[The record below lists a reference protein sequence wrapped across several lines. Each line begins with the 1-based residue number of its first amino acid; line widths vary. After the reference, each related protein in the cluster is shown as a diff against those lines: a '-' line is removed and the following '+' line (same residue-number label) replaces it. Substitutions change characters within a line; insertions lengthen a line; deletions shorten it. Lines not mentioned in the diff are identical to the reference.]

1 MEFEQRRGWVQMPE
15 GLVVPR
21 ALGGLWAVRHA
32 QSEANAWFA
41 DPATEQRPMR
51 GTDAAVDLTAHGRW
65 QAQRLGTW
73 LAGLSAAQRPELV
86 VCSPYLRTRVT
97 WAVMAEAAT
106 TRHRHPNPIRT
117 LVDERLRD
125 REMGVFEL
133 HPYRAI
139 RRRAP
144 EEGLRRERVGNWVY
158 RPPGGESLADVAVR
172 VRSFLD
178 ELDVVAAGEQVLVVT
193 HDAVVMSLRY
203 ILDGLG
209 AQVPDSLEP
218 VPNASVSQWRREG
231 TRLALRVWGAVDH
244 LAKDADTG

>member
-1 MEFEQRRGWVQMPE
+1 MEFEQRRGWVQVPE

-73 LAGLSAAQRPELV
+73 LAGLSAAQRPGLV

-97 WAVMAEAAT
+97 WAMMAEAAT

-144 EEGLRRERVGNWVY
+144 EEGLRRELVGNWVY

-193 HDAVVMSLRY
+193 HDAVVVSLRY

-209 AQVPDSLEP
+209 APVPDSLEP

>member
-1 MEFEQRRGWVQMPE
+1 M
-15 GLVVPR
+15 PR

-32 QSEANAWFA
+32 QSEANAWYA
-41 DPATEQRPMR
+41 DPATEQRPMP
-51 GTDAAVDLTAHGRW
+51 GTDSGVDLTEYGHW
-65 QAQRLGTW
+65 QAECLGDW
-73 LAGLSAAQRPELV
+73 LAGLAGVQRPTLV

-106 TRHRHPNPIRT
+106 TRNRHLRPIRT

-144 EEGLRRERVGNWVY
+144 EEAARREHVGNWVY

-193 HDAVVMSLRY
+193 HDAVVLSLRY

-209 AQVPDSLEP
+209 APVPDSLEP

-231 TRLALRVWGAVDH
+231 PRLALRVWGSVDH
-244 LAKDADTG
+244 LTVDEVTGPDSLDEQAG

>member
-1 MEFEQRRGWVQMPE
+1 MPE

-32 QSEANAWFA
+32 QSTANSWFA
-41 DPATEQRPMR
+41 DPATEQRPMP
-51 GTDAAVDLTAHGRW
+51 GTDATVELTEHGQW
-65 QAQRLGTW
+65 QARRLGGW
-73 LAGLSAAQRPELV
+73 LAGLAGVQRPTLV
-86 VCSPYLRTRVT
+86 VCSPFLRTRVT
-97 WAVMAEAAT
+97 WAVMAEAAAD
-106 TRHRHPNPIRT
+106 RNRSLRPIRT

-158 RPPGGESLADVAVR
+158 RPPGGESLADVTLR

-203 ILDGLG
+203 ILEGLG
-209 AQVPDSLEP
+209 APVPDSLEP

-231 TRLALRVWGAVDH
+231 PRLALRVWGSVDH
-244 LAKDADTG
+244 LASVEDTG

>member
-1 MEFEQRRGWVQMPE
+1 MEFEQRRGWVQVPE

-51 GTDAAVDLTAHGRW
+51 GTDAAVELTAHGRW

-73 LAGLSAAQRPELV
+73 LAGLSAVQRPGLV

-158 RPPGGESLADVAVR
+158 RPPGGESLADVALR

-209 AQVPDSLEP
+209 APVPDSLEP

>member
-1 MEFEQRRGWVQMPE
+1 MEFEQRRGWVQVPE

-73 LAGLSAAQRPELV
+73 LAGLSAAQRPGLV
-86 VCSPYLRTRVT
+86 VCSPYLRTRLT
-97 WAVMAEAAT
+97 WAMMAEAAT

-144 EEGLRRERVGNWVY
+144 EEGLRRELVGNWVY

-172 VRSFLD
+172 VRSVLD

-193 HDAVVMSLRY
+193 HDAVVVSLRY

-209 AQVPDSLEP
+209 APVPDSLEP

>member
-1 MEFEQRRGWVQMPE
+1 MHE
-15 GLVVPR
+15 GLAGPR
-21 ALGGLWAVRHA
+21 SLGGLWAVRHA
-32 QSEANAWFA
+32 QSEANAWYA

-51 GTDAAVDLTAHGRW
+51 GTDSAVELTAHGQW
-65 QAQRLGTW
+65 QAECLGDW
-73 LAGLSAAQRPELV
+73 LAGLASAQRPTLV

-97 WAVMAEAAT
+97 WAVMAETAAARN
-106 TRHRHPNPIRT
+106 RHLHPIRT

-144 EEGLRRERVGNWVY
+144 EEAARREQVGNWVY
-158 RPPGGESLADVAVR
+158 RPPGGESLADVAMR
-172 VRSFLD
+172 VRSFVD

-193 HDAVVMSLRY
+193 HDAVVVSLRY

-209 AQVPDSLEP
+209 APVPDSLEP

-231 TRLALRVWGAVDH
+231 PRLALRVWGSVDH
-244 LAKDADTG
+244 LG

>member
-1 MEFEQRRGWVQMPE
+1 MEFEQRRGWVQVPE

-41 DPATEQRPMR
+41 DPATVQRPMR

-65 QAQRLGTW
+65 QAHCLGTW
-73 LAGLSAAQRPELV
+73 LAGLSAAQRPGLV

-106 TRHRHPNPIRT
+106 TRQRHPNPIRT

-144 EEGLRRERVGNWVY
+144 EEGLRRELVGNWVY

-193 HDAVVMSLRY
+193 HDAVVMSLRH

-209 AQVPDSLEP
+209 APVPDSLEP

-244 LAKDADTG
+244 LEKDADTG

>member
-1 MEFEQRRGWVQMPE
+1 MEFEQRRGWVQVPE

-73 LAGLSAAQRPELV
+73 LAGLSAAQRPGLV
-86 VCSPYLRTRVT
+86 ACSPYLRTRVT
-97 WAVMAEAAT
+97 WAMMAEAAT

-144 EEGLRRERVGNWVY
+144 EEGLRRELVGNWVY

-193 HDAVVMSLRY
+193 HDAVVVSLRY

-209 AQVPDSLEP
+209 APVPDSLEP

>member
-1 MEFEQRRGWVQMPE
+1 MAVERGDRGWVQVPD
-15 GLVVPR
+15 GLPRPR

-32 QSEANAWFA
+32 QSEANVWYA
-41 DPATEQRPMR
+41 DRATQTRPMR
-51 GTDAAVDLTAHGRW
+51 GTDAGMDLTEYGRT
-65 QAQRLGTW
+65 QCQRLGGW
-73 LAGLSAAQRPELV
+73 LAGLSSSQRPGLV
-86 VCSPYLRTRVT
+86 VCSPYLRTRLT
-97 WAVMAEAAT
+97 WALMADAAV
-106 TRHRHPNPIRT
+106 RERRFPPIRT

-144 EEGLRRERVGNWVY
+144 EEASRREQVGNWVY

-172 VRSFLD
+172 VRGFLD
-178 ELDVVAAGEQVLVVT
+178 ELDAVAAGEQVLLVT
-193 HDAVVMSLRY
+193 HDAVAVSVRY

-209 AQVPDSLEP
+209 APVPDSLEP

-231 TRLALRVWGAVDH
+231 DRLALRVWGSVDH
-244 LAKDADTG
+244 LTVGERDG

>member
-1 MEFEQRRGWVQMPE
+1 MAIEQRRGWVPVAE
-15 GLVVPR
+15 GLAVPR

-32 QSEANAWFA
+32 QSVANAWYA

-51 GTDAAVDLTAHGRW
+51 GTDAEVELTEYGQW
-65 QAQRLGTW
+65 QARCLGEW
-73 LAGLSAAQRPELV
+73 LAGLAGVQTPTLV
-86 VCSPYLRTRVT
+86 ACSPYLRTRLT
-97 WAVMAEAAT
+97 WAVMAEAAA
-106 TRHRHPNPIRT
+106 TRNRHLRPIRT

-133 HPYRAI
+133 HPYKAI

-144 EEGLRRERVGNWVY
+144 DEAMRRERVGNWVY

-193 HDAVVMSLRY
+193 HDAVVASMRY
-203 ILDGLG
+203 ILAGMG
-209 AQVPDSLEP
+209 APVPDSLEP

-231 TRLALRVWGAVDH
+231 ERLGLRVWGEVGH
-244 LAKDADTG
+244 LGGAAQVG